1 MLEKFL
7 DPDVLS
13 KLGIVLILL
22 FFSAFFS
29 GSETALTAASRARM
43 HALEREGDSRA
54 SLVTRLLN
62 MRERLLGGILLGN
75 NFVNILASAI
85 MTGTMLSLFGEAG
98 IFYATAITTALIL
111 IFAEVLPKTYA
122 ISQPDKMALGVAR
135 PISWVVTILAP
146 VVTVVQAI
154 VNATLRIF
162 GVNTEASAWSAADDI
177 RGQVDLHHQEGGV
190 AKRARDQIRG
200 VLELGELTVEEVMVH
215 RKNLSMI
222 DVDTPPEN
230 ILKQVLASGHSRL
243 PVYED
248 DQDNVIGVLHVKD
261 ILKSLTRANVD
272 INTLNIKRI
281 ARDPWFV
288 PETTSVVR
296 QLRAFQSKHE
306 HFAFVVDEYGA
317 LMGVLTLEDILEE
330 IVGDIQDEYDE
341 EITGL
346 NRNKDGSVKV
356 AGDIAIRD
364 VNRAMDWSLPD
375 EEAVTMAGLVIH
387 ESRTIPEVGQT
398 FSYYGYRF
406 EIIERE
412 RNQIKALKVS
422 KTFAP
427 DQRQNGQRQNGQR
440 QNDQRPS

>member
-1 MLEKFL
+1 MLEKLL
-7 DPDVLS
+7 DPDILS

-43 HALEREGDSRA
+43 HALEREGDARA

-135 PISWVVTILAP
+135 PISWIVTILAP
-146 VVTVVQAI
+146 IVTIVQAI

-162 GVNTEASAWSAADDI
+162 GVNTDASAWSAADEI
-177 RGQVDLHHQEGGV
+177 RGHVDLHHQEGGV
-190 AKRARDQIRG
+190 AKGARDQIRG

-215 RKNLSMI
+215 RKALSMI

-230 ILKQVLASGHSRL
+230 VLKHVLASGHSRL
-243 PVYED
+243 PVFED

-306 HFAFVVDEYGA
+306 HFALVVDEYGA

-346 NRNKDGSVKV
+346 TRNKDGSVIV

-375 EEAVTMAGLVIH
+375 EEAVTTAGLVIH

-412 RNQIKALKVS
+412 RNQIKSLKVT

-440 QNDQRPS
+440 QS